1 MGYNDENVRRIVID
15 IETVAA
21 PGCADLLDPVKAPAH
36 YKDPAKI
43 AVYCDEKQHE
53 RIASAGL
60 EADLCEVVA
69 VGWRLDDGPTAVLT
83 RADGAEETLLGTLWS
98 QIDVRAVVGFNV
110 LGFDLPVLIRRSQL
124 LGVAYPSLN
133 LDRYRTPHIDLIER
147 LTFNGKLTYR
157 SLAFYCR
164 LFGIPCAD
172 LTKGADIA
180 LLVADGKW
188 ADVAAHCRADVEKTA
203 TLAQRLGWLALAET
217 VVV

>member
-1 MGYNDENVRRIVID
+1 MGYNDGHVRHIVID

-21 PGCADLLDPVKAPAH
+21 PGCADLLDPVKPPTN

-43 AVYCDEKQHE
+43 AAYCEEKQVE
-53 RIASAGL
+53 RIATAGL

-69 VGWRLDDGPTAVLT
+69 VGWQVEGSSTAVLT
-83 RADGAEETLLGTLWS
+83 RGEASERDMLGTIWDK
-98 QIDVRAVVGFNV
+98 IDVCPVIGFNV

-124 LGVAYPSLN
+124 LGVIYPNLN

-164 LFGIPCAD
+164 LFGIPCKD
-172 LTKGADIA
+172 TTKGADIA
-180 LLVADGKW
+180 QLVTKFRWDA
-188 ADVAAHCRADVEKTA
+188 VATHCRADVEETA
-203 TLAQRLGWLALAET
+203 ALAQRLGWLAVAET
-217 VVV
+217 AVA